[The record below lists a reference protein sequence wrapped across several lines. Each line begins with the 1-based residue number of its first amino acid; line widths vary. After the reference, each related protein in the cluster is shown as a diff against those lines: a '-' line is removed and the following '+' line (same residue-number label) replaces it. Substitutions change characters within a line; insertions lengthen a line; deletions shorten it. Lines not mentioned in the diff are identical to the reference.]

1 VRGVAD
7 LSTRKGDVL
16 PFFGFIFLSFR
27 VLTTMGDDGDPDVG
41 RKSDSSSSSDEPLEE
56 DPADKLR
63 RHQLDAKIKFDE
75 NKQNIL
81 DSFPNAYKEKFGQIG
96 FGRWGK
102 KWVPVLI
109 RSPYD
114 VRPGTTRRQWL
125 AMYEKVCFKL
135 RRRLLLQD

>member
-1 VRGVAD
+1 
-7 LSTRKGDVL
+7 
-16 PFFGFIFLSFR
+16 
-27 VLTTMGDDGDPDVG
+27 MGDDGDLDVG
-41 RKSDSSSSSDEPLEE
+41 HMSDSSSSGEPLQEE

-63 RHQLDAKIKFDE
+63 RHQLDAKIEFDK
-75 NKQNIL
+75 NKKNIL
-81 DSFPNAYKEKFGQIG
+81 DSIPKAYKEKFGQIG
-96 FGRWGK
+96 FGRWAK